1 MTATA
6 PATPMGADRRPP
18 ALGMVVEAGG
28 ADEVLDA
35 ALELAVVAASVV
47 EEALEVVLV
56 RVVSE
61 AVLVDPVVL
70 ETVAV
75 DSDSVEEADSVDEGA
90 EVDLA
95 VLEAVALS
103 LEV

>member
-35 ALELAVVAASVV
+35 APEYTSQ
-47 EEALEVVLV
+47 
-56 RVVSE
+56 
-61 AVLVDPVVL
+61 
-70 ETVAV
+70 
-75 DSDSVEEADSVDEGA
+75 
-90 EVDLA
+90 
-95 VLEAVALS
+95 
-103 LEV
+103 

>member
-1 MTATA
+1 
-6 PATPMGADRRPP
+6 
-18 ALGMVVEAGG
+18 
-28 ADEVLDA
+28 
-35 ALELAVVAASVV
+35 VAASVV

-103 LEV
+103 LEVEEMVPVPW